1 VQELDFGVHV
11 RGAVRKSFFVFCIAL
26 LAVAI
31 DSGNPLFAGFAFGV
45 LVSIVSGIL
54 LAVRIAKLGEMKE
67 VLESAAEERRKARWG
82 VQMVIGALRW
92 LFIISMLVFAVK
104 TGWFNLLAVLGGLFV
119 LPAFAVGGGL
129 KVLLGYQKGL
139 HKCNSF

>member
-1 VQELDFGVHV
+1 MQELDFGVHV

-26 LAVAI
+26 LAVAA
-31 DSGNPLFAGFAFGV
+31 DGGNPLFAGFAFGV

-54 LAVRIAKLGEMKE
+54 LAVRIARLGEMKE
-67 VLESAAEERRKARWG
+67 VLDSAEERKKARWG
-82 VQMVIGALRW
+82 AQMAVGALRW
-92 LFIISMLVFAVK
+92 LFVISMLVFAVK

-129 KVLLGYQKGL
+129 KVLLGYRKDL